1 MKEYAGFLGMVVGIV
16 ITQVIP
22 NIYLMKEMEKQR
34 KERDVKYMETMRM
47 LDDVE
52 KKYSRRFGY

>member
-1 MKEYAGFLGMVVGIV
+1 MNEYAGFLGMVVGIV

-34 KERDVKYMETMRM
+34 KERDAKYTETIRM
-47 LDDVE
+47 LE
-52 KKYSRRFGY
+52 ELQKKYNRRF

>member
-1 MKEYAGFLGMVVGIV
+1 MVVGIV

-34 KERDVKYMETMRM
+34 KERDAKYMETIRM
-47 LDDVE
+47 LE
-52 KKYSRRFGY
+52 ELQKKYNRRF

>member
-1 MKEYAGFLGMVVGIV
+1 MNEYAGFLGMVVGIV

-34 KERDVKYMETMRM
+34 KERDAKYMETIRM
-47 LDDVE
+47 LE
-52 KKYSRRFGY
+52 ELQKKYNRRF

>member
-34 KERDVKYMETMRM
+34 KERDVKYMETIRM
-47 LDDVE
+47 LDEAE
-52 KKYSRRFGY
+52 KKYSRRF